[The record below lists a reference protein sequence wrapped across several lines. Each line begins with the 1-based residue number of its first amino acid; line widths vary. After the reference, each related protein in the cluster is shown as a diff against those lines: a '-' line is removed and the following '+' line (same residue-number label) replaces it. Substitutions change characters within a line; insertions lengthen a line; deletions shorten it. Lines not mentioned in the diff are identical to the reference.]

1 MVCDKPIKF
10 IHYKLHNISIWQN
23 MTAGLSFLALLSMQ
37 YKDKQKNDFYTEQ
50 PSLTNKAIILAV

>member
-10 IHYKLHNISIWQN
+10 IRYKLHNISIWQN
-23 MTAGLSFLALLSMQ
+23 MTAGLPFLALLSMQ